1 MEWLYN
7 LGVRGYGISI
17 RTASLFN
24 EKAKEWVSGRADWRE
39 HLKSRVHEFA
49 DKRIWFHCASVG
61 EFEQARPVIERL
73 KEHDPS
79 LSIVV
84 TFFSPSGYA
93 MHHDYELADGV
104 FYLPMDTA
112 ANARDFVQL
121 LNPTIA
127 VFVKYE
133 FWYHFLKE
141 LHESGVPTYLISALF
156 REDQHFFKSYGG
168 WFREPFKWYSTIFV
182 QNRRSYDLLKNV
194 GLSNVT
200 ISGDTRLDRVYALSR
215 EVASFPLLEEFSH
228 NRKVVIVGSSWDK
241 EDAFIIQFINEIESK
256 DWRFIIAPHEIN
268 EKKIKSLIKQTGG
281 QRYSALSKEE
291 AGKAD
296 VIVADGYGYLSK
308 IYRYAEIALI
318 GGGFHTGIHSI
329 LEPAAF
335 GCALLFGPHNKSF
348 AEASALIKAGG
359 AFEIDSYDAF
369 KNRMNDWMND
379 TGKLDVARQINLRY
393 VRENAG
399 ARELVSKVLLE
410 TISAS

>member
-7 LGVRGYGISI
+7 LGVKGYGFSI
-17 RTASLFN
+17 RAASLVN
-24 EKAKEWVSGRADWRE
+24 EKAKDWVSGRADWRV
-39 HLKSRVHEFA
+39 HLKDRVQSFA

-73 KEHDPS
+73 KVSNPS
-79 LSIVV
+79 LSVVV

-104 FYLPMDTA
+104 FYLPLDTA
-112 ANARDFVQL
+112 DNAKDFVQL
-121 LNPTIA
+121 LRPTLA
-127 VFVKYE
+127 VFVRYE

-141 LHESGVPTYLISALF
+141 LHESRVPTYLVSALF

-182 QNRRSYDLLKNV
+182 QNRHSYDLLKKV
-194 GLSNVT
+194 GLSNVI

-215 EVASFPLLEEFSH
+215 EEASFPLLEEFSRNH
-228 NRKVVIVGSSWDK
+228 KVVIVGSSWDK
-241 EDAFIIQFINEIESK
+241 EDAFIIQFISENTSD

-268 EKKIKSLIKQTGG
+268 EKKIQSLVKQTGAL
-281 QRYSALSKEE
+281 RYSELSLEE
-291 AGKAD
+291 AGNAD
-296 VIVADGYGYLSK
+296 MIVADGYGYLSK

-335 GCALLFGPHNKSF
+335 GCALLFGPHNKGF
-348 AEASALIKAGG
+348 AEASALIRAGG
-359 AFEIDSYDAF
+359 AFEVESYDTF
-369 KNRMNDWMND
+369 KSKLNHWMND
-379 TGKLDVARQINLRY
+379 SESRNTSGHINLRY

-399 ARELVSKVLLE
+399 AGELVSKALLE
-410 TISAS
+410 AISAF